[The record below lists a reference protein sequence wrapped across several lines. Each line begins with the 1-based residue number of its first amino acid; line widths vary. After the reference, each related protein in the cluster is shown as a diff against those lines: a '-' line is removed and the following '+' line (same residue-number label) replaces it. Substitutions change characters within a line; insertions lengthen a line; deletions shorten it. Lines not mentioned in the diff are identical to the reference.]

1 MSGHALTKQS
11 QQLYKRRLVAW
22 RKRSVLEEETGAW
35 RKKIPLIIQ
44 KPLLLVKKSRVEV
57 AHVPI

>member
-1 MSGHALTKQS
+1 MQTQTG
-11 QQLYKRRLVAW
+11 AW
-22 RKRSVLEEETGAW
+22 RKRSVLEEDTGAW

-44 KPLLLVKKSRVEV
+44 KPFLLVKKSRVEV